1 MHRYKSKG
9 IGNASRERM
18 IVHVHSSTRLLLRTV
33 ADPGN
38 MEEGGGGGG
47 GGGVHQWREVHL
59 AARGCGG
66 AL

>member
-38 MEEGGGGGG
+38 MEEGGGG
-47 GGGVHQWREVHL
+47 VHQWREVHL